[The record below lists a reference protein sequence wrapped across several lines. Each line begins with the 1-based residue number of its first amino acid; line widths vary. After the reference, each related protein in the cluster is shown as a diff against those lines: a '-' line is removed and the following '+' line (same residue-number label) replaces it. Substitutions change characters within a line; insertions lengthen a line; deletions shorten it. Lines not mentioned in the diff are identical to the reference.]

1 MASLAAVIGL
11 LSGGAAWALVHLIGL
26 ITNFALFHRYGW
38 ELPSF
43 EELEVT
49 PLVVLTAMVG
59 AGIVTLR
66 AKWSPVIRGHGLPET
81 MEAIPTKPSRLAPR
95 TAVAKPL
102 PADVA
107 IGPGRSEE
115 RRAGKK
121 VVSTCRYRR

>member
-43 EELEVT
+43 EALEVT

-59 AGIVTLR
+59 AGIVPLL
-66 AKWSPVIRGHGLPET
+66 AKWSPVLRGHSLPAPT
-81 MEAIPTKPSRLAPR
+81 EALHTTHSRTPPR
-95 TAVAKPL
+95 TPL
-102 PADVA
+102 AN
-107 IGPGRSEE
+107 
-115 RRAGKK
+115 
-121 VVSTCRYRR
+121 